1 MHTIF
6 VLSKI
11 FCLKDN
17 DPLIWQD
24 SYLDSEITRLLEYW
38 DHKMAQEMN
47 KY

>member
-1 MHTIF
+1 

-24 SYLDSEITRLLEYW
+24 SYLDSEVTKLLEYR
-38 DHKMAQEMN
+38 DRQQAQEMN